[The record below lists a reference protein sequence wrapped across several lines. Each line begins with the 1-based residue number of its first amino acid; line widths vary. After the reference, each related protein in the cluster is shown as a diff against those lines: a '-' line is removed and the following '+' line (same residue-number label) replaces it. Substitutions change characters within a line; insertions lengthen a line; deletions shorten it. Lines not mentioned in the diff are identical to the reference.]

1 MAQQGAFGASFCV
14 TVRTIFCCVD
24 EADQV
29 AAWEVSS
36 SRSTELQQTSGFKY
50 NLAFLFFCSDP

>member
-36 SRSTELQQTSGFKY
+36 SRSTELQQTSGFK
-50 NLAFLFFCSDP
+50 